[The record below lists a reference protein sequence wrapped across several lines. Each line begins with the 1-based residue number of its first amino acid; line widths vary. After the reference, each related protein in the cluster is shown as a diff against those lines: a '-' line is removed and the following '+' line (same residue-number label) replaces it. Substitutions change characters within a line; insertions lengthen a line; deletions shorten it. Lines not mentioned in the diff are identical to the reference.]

1 MKLYYG
7 NYSCL
12 FLVRSGA
19 PIVIWF
25 GHEQS
30 PLRTKLIT
38 YFTAQDIVLILF
50 LIEEYLWEWLNL
62 NPSLTI
68 VSLILQPTINSQEL
82 ICRSHTYFSIRSIL
96 VHCATA
102 ELITLERFTRT
113 YPKVDGIYNDDRR
126 LLIKLVFDLT
136 FFSEELGDHQRED
149 NNNELEAQ
157 RNYDRALKL
166 CTLVRTF

>member
-1 MKLYYG
+1 
-7 NYSCL
+7 
-12 FLVRSGA
+12 
-19 PIVIWF
+19 
-25 GHEQS
+25 
-30 PLRTKLIT
+30 
-38 YFTAQDIVLILF
+38 
-50 LIEEYLWEWLNL
+50 
-62 NPSLTI
+62 
-68 VSLILQPTINSQEL
+68 
-82 ICRSHTYFSIRSIL
+82 